1 MMQDR
6 TILTLGFWSLGM
18 TLGLM
23 AACAGSDTPA
33 RDSDLEDQIANLYAG
48 GQTASVGGGTGTG
61 GTAGTGLGGSAAQ
74 GTGGGTAGG
83 AGTGSV
89 AAGGSG
95 GGTSSGSC
103 DGFAVI
109 GTKCGMSSCHG
120 APQAGALTNFALDEE
135 TAKSFAGEQ
144 DPSTL
149 CSGGGILFNPDNA
162 ASSLVIQ
169 KMHGTA
175 SCGGQMP
182 PGGPF
187 LEDADIAC
195 VETWIKS
202 L

>member
-1 MMQDR
+1 
-6 TILTLGFWSLGM
+6 M

-33 RDSDLEDQIANLYAG
+33 RDSDLEDQIANMYAG
-48 GQTASVGGGTGTG
+48 GQTGSVGGGTGTG
-61 GTAGTGLGGSAAQ
+61 GSASSGSGGSAAQ
-74 GTGGGTAGG
+74 GTGGSTAGG

-95 GGTSSGSC
+95 GGASSGC

-120 APQAGALTNFALDEE
+120 APQAGALTNFALDEG

-149 CSGGGILFNPDNA
+149 CPGGGILFNPDNA
-162 ASSLVIQ
+162 ASSLVVQ

-175 SCGGQMP
+175 ACGVQMP
-182 PGGPF
+182 PSGPY